1 MTVLVTGAGGNIG
14 GRIVSMLAEG
24 GFTVRAA
31 ARDAAGLGVPEGVE
45 TVSLD
50 LDEPRQTRD
59 VFDGVDTVFLYPIRS
74 GGPGA
79 FLAAACAAGVR
90 HVVLLSSPGSW
101 DAGEHDRIIGR
112 VHQANERTLAESG
125 LSHTVL
131 YPSWLATNARRDWG
145 GQIRATGRVR
155 LAHPDSFVN
164 PIHIDDIAE
173 VAVDL
178 LTRERFRGRM
188 QVLTGPQSLRLR
200 EVVAVLGEALDR
212 PIGLD
217 ELTREQAVAERPP
230 HLPAEVLETLLDVT
244 AAAVGVPALV
254 NNNVERITGHPARPF
269 RDWVIR
275 QRDAFA
281 PENVSPVAA

>member
-1 MTVLVTGAGGNIG
+1 MTVLVTGASGSIG
-14 GRIVSMLAEG
+14 GRVVSRLAEA
-24 GFTVRAA
+24 GFRVRAA
-31 ARDAAGLGVPEGVE
+31 ARDTAGLDVPDGVE
-45 TVSLD
+45 TVGLD
-50 LDEPRQTRD
+50 IAEPSDARAALA
-59 VFDGVDTVFLYPIRS
+59 GVETMFLYPVRS
-74 GGPGA
+74 GRPEA
-79 FLAAACAAGVR
+79 FLAAARAAEVR

-112 VHQANERTLAESG
+112 VHQANERTLADSG

-145 GQIRATGRVR
+145 DQVRTTGRVR
-155 LAHPDSFVN
+155 LAYPDAFVN

-173 VAVDL
+173 AAVEL

-188 QVLTGPQSLRLR
+188 QVLTGPRSLRLR
-200 EVVAVLGEALDR
+200 DIVSVLGEALGR
-212 PIGLD
+212 PLEVD

-269 RDWVIR
+269 GRWARDR
-275 QRDAFA
+275 RTDFA
-281 PENVSPVAA
+281 PTGG